1 MLPPCIFTL
10 VLLTHND
17 LCLSGPPAVVA
28 LILAI
33 KTWKVKIKTLND
45 SKYVAALVYISS
57 VIVAVLAL
65 LSFAFGVYLNL
76 TAVVYNGGILLI
88 TTIFLLLLFVPKM
101 YWLYKDPNGE
111 NVLTQNYPLK
121 INTESSKT
129 GASIIQQLKSEVK
142 HLQSKLKE
150 LECETPETLVSN
162 DNGDIE
168 VSCPTLTD
176 DSEHQQA

>member
-1 MLPPCIFTL
+1 MPLCVLVFNCNNSLPYAVGVWCETELLCLAMLPPCIFTL

-88 TTIFLLLLFVPKM
+88 TTIFLLLLFVPKVSV
-101 YWLYKDPNGE
+101 LY
-111 NVLTQNYPLK
+111 
-121 INTESSKT
+121 ESSN
-129 GASIIQQLKSEVK
+129 SDRM
-142 HLQSKLKE
+142 
-150 LECETPETLVSN
+150 N
-162 DNGDIE
+162 
-168 VSCPTLTD
+168 
-176 DSEHQQA
+176 